1 MRHYPRT
8 TLTASL
14 MMLAIAGSA
23 IAGSRDD
30 ACAACKSRDVRL
42 CRRLAEQGNTDAQRM
57 LSGIYVFGWGV
68 KKDSTEALKWE
79 RLAAEHDPFSQPPF
93 RNEANIIFMYSALET
108 RTFHQ
113 EDQTLSGFG
122 PSRI

>member
-14 MMLAIAGSA
+14 MMLAIAGAA

-42 CRRLAEQGNTDAQRM
+42 CRRLAEQDNTDAQRM

-79 RLAAEHDPFSQPPF
+79 RLAAEHDPFSQQLLGSAYELGQTTTVWGRILLRPPNGTP
-93 RNEANIIFMYSALET
+93 RC
-108 RTFHQ
+108 
-113 EDQTLSGFG
+113 
-122 PSRI
+122 